1 MSELQK
7 AADKLIEV
15 VEGLELDVSDA
26 VNDDVSTIAILGGGT
41 LSPGQLANDDIQ
53 WVFSHLLGDIVEAL
67 DTQDPDVLEQVDPPL
82 IDMAEALEKTIGT
95 ITNEDLR
102 EQIEELISGDD
113 DAPDETDADGE

>member
-95 ITNEDLR
+95 ITNEDLK